1 MFDLPCRSTLEIFP
15 DELLLEICRYLHSGD
30 VLYAFFGL
38 NSRLNRMITFYHRHV
53 SLHRTFYLQFLEI
66 FRGILPRISSSI
78 RSLVIYELES
88 PLFYQLFASDHF
100 YPNLE
105 KLTLVNWTD
114 EKLLV
119 FLDTLHQ
126 MKSLE
131 QLLIQALDVTTS
143 VKNIDLLRKILAC
156 NDHRLRQ
163 VRFDHECDALS
174 LTDDPTCFSLS
185 SPPPPIFPNIIQLD
199 IELRTTTDLYQLM
212 DIVPNLEQLR
222 ITFKHSWIK
231 ISSSEQRFAR
241 LKDFSVYAMSWF
253 SNFEDL
259 KTLIQISSTME
270 TLSLVLVTHDYFMV
284 DRQRI
289 CSILP
294 CSIQQ
299 FHYSICYQPS
309 DVHERFVPEEIL
321 QMWKSIPIAYSICE
335 HDRRI
340 FLHTIAY
347 QSNRLSL
354 RALFNQK
361 MSSNNDQLIYGKVRH
376 LHVYDTTNLT
386 DTFGIIRQCRQ
397 ILDLIISIRT
407 LPSKTPLDTRKQ
419 QFLLPHLHRL
429 DFLSIQGNLP
439 DSHQIEQILSVSPN
453 LSAISIDFDCLHKL
467 LIDDNQPL
475 SLYYLLHQ
483 RIVIL
488 CLRFEDTTIE
498 QLTHEH
504 IHSIARIFS
513 RVNHMCI
520 DLRNSNLC
528 IQSVSIATV
537 LNSFPKLMVLSMYGK
552 LAEEIDVNKTGL
564 ADYLIE
570 HSQRKL
576 FDRQQF
582 HVDYGNERLKVWM

>member
-1 MFDLPCRSTLEIFP
+1 MRFIRSNLEIFP

-38 NSRLNRMITFYHRHV
+38 NSRLNRMITFYRQHV
-53 SLHRTFYLQFLEI
+53 SLHRTFYLQFQEI
-66 FRGILPRISSSI
+66 FRRILPEIHSVI

-88 PLFYQLFASDHF
+88 PLFYEFFSKNNF

-114 EKLLV
+114 EKLLL
-119 FLDTLHQ
+119 FLDTIHQ
-126 MKSLE
+126 MKSLDK
-131 QLLIQALDVTTS
+131 LLIQALDLTES
-143 VKNIDLLRKILAC
+143 VKNIDLFKKILQC
-156 NDHRLRQ
+156 NDGRLRQ

-174 LTDDPTCFSLS
+174 LTDDSISLL
-185 SPPPPIFPNIIQLD
+185 PQIYPNIIQLD

-212 DIVPNLEQLR
+212 NIVPNVEQLR

-231 ISSSEQRFAR
+231 ISSYEQRFTR

-253 SNFEDL
+253 SNFEDF
-259 KTLIQISSTME
+259 KTLIQISSTIE
-270 TLSLVLVTHDYFMV
+270 ILSLVLVTHDYSLV

-294 CSIQQ
+294 YSIRQ

-309 DVHERFVPEEIL
+309 DNNDRFRPDEIL
-321 QMWKSIPIAYSICE
+321 QLWKDIPIAYSICE

-340 FLHTIAY
+340 FLHTISY

-361 MSSNNDQLIYGKVRH
+361 MSSTNDRCIYGKVRH
-376 LHVYDTTNLT
+376 LHVYDTMNLI
-386 DTFGIIRQCRQ
+386 DTFGVIRHCRQ

-407 LPSKTPLDTRKQ
+407 LPPKATLETQKHK
-419 QFLLPHLHRL
+419 FLLPYLHRL
-429 DFLSIQGNLP
+429 DFLSIQGSLP

-453 LSAISIDFDCLHKL
+453 LSAISIDFDCLYKL

-475 SLYYLLHQ
+475 SLYYLFHH

-488 CLRFEDTTIE
+488 CLRFEDTQIE
-498 QLTHEH
+498 QLTPEH

-520 DLRNSNLC
+520 DLRNSNLS

-537 LNSFPKLMVLSMYGK
+537 LNLFPKLMVLSMYGK
-552 LAEEIDVNKTGL
+552 LAEEIALNKIGL

-570 HSQRKL
+570 HSHRKL
-576 FDRQQF
+576 FDRTQF
-582 HVDYGNERLKVWM
+582 HIDYGNERLKVWM